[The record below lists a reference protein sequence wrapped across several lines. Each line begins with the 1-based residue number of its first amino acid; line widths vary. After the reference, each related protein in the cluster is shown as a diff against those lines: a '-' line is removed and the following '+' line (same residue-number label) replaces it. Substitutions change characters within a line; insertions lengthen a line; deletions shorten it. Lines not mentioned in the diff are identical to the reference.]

1 MQCIPQ
7 NHKIL
12 MGKTW
17 ENDGCPLD
25 LWVLYLILREIHS
38 CLRFL
43 VFEYIKIQT
52 EPGYPDAEFAI
63 DSQSKSSQQYTE
75 VAGGDNMELQ

>member
-1 MQCIPQ
+1 
-7 NHKIL
+7 
-12 MGKTW
+12 
-17 ENDGCPLD
+17 
-25 LWVLYLILREIHS
+25 
-38 CLRFL
+38 

-52 EPGYPDAEFAI
+52 EPGYPDAEIAI